1 MRITFLGA
9 GSGFA
14 PTLAKDIFQ
23 IPSLEKGE
31 FCLVDVDKKRLDL
44 STKATEKMN
53 EALGKKWTIIADT
66 DRKKVLKGSKYLINC
81 IEVSGVSTVKY
92 DYEIPLKYGVDQC
105 IGDTIGPGGIM
116 KALRTVP
123 AWVEILRDAERFC
136 PDALVLNYTNSM
148 SIMTLAGF
156 RSSKMRLVGL
166 CHSVQGSSKQLAS
179 YLGVPYPELKWK
191 CAGINH
197 MSWFTELRHKGQD
210 MYPVLKKKVREDK
223 ALYEKDPVRFE
234 IMLHFDYFVTE
245 SSGHFSEYVPYFRKR
260 SELIDKYCREGYLG
274 GRGFYAKSWPSWR
287 EQLDERRAR
296 IAEGKEKLSLSRSHE
311 YASQIVESIEADK
324 PSIINGNVLN
334 TGLIENLPQD
344 QVVEVPCLVDKNGI
358 TPTYFG
364 ELPPQLAALCGSNMA
379 VFELAVKGILARDY
393 QAVLHSL
400 LLDPLTA
407 AVCSP
412 AEIKSMFDE
421 LLEKEKDYVPHLK

>member
-1 MRITFLGA
+1 
-9 GSGFA
+9 
-14 PTLAKDIFQ
+14 
-23 IPSLEKGE
+23 
-31 FCLVDVDKKRLDL
+31 
-44 STKATEKMN
+44 
-53 EALGKKWTIIADT
+53 
-66 DRKKVLKGSKYLINC
+66 
-81 IEVSGVSTVKY
+81 
-92 DYEIPLKYGVDQC
+92 
-105 IGDTIGPGGIM
+105 
-116 KALRTVP
+116 
-123 AWVEILRDAERFC
+123 
-136 PDALVLNYTNSM
+136 
-148 SIMTLAGF
+148 MTLAGF

>member
-23 IPSLEKGE
+23 TPGLDSGE
-31 FCLVDVDKKRLDL
+31 FCMVDLDPKRLAL
-44 STKATEKMN
+44 SVKATEMTN
-53 EALGKKWTIIADT
+53 EQLGKNWKVIGAT
-66 DRKKVLKGSKYLINC
+66 DRKKVLKGSNYLINC
-81 IEVSGVSTVKY
+81 IEVSGVATVKH

-123 AWVEILRDAERFC
+123 AWLQILQDAEKYC
-136 PDALVLNYTNSM
+136 PDALVLNYTNPM
-148 SIMTLAGF
+148 TIMTLAGL

-179 YLGVPYPELKWK
+179 YIGIPYDEMKWR

-197 MSWFTELRHKGQD
+197 MAWFTELTHKGKD

-234 IMLHFDYFVTE
+234 MMLYFDYFVTE

-260 SELIDKYCREGYLG
+260 SELIDKFCRESYLG
-274 GRGFYAKSWPSWR
+274 GRGFYSKNWPQWR
-287 EQLDERRAR
+287 QNLDARRRR
-296 IAEGKEKLSLSRSHE
+296 IIEGKEKFDLNRSHE
-311 YASQIVESIEADK
+311 YASQIIESREFNK
-324 PSIINGNVLN
+324 PSIINGSVLN
-334 TGLIENLPQD
+334 TGLIENLPQNE
-344 QVVEVPCLVDKNGI
+344 VVEVPCLVDKNGI
-358 TPTYFG
+358 TPTWFG
-364 ELPPQLAALCGSNMA
+364 PLPPQVAALCRSNMA
-379 VFELAVKGILARDY
+379 VYEVVVNGILNNCY
-393 QAVLHSL
+393 QSVLYGMM
-400 LLDPLTA
+400 LDPLTA

-412 AEIKSMFDE
+412 DEIKKMFDE
-421 LLEKEKDYVPHLK
+421 LIAAEKDYIPKLK